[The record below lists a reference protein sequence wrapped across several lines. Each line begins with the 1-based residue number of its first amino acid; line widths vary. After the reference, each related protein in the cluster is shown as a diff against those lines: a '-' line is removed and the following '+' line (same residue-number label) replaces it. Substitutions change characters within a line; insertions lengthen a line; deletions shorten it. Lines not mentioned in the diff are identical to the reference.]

1 MDYTQNTIKVKNEL
15 AYLLRGYYHYKY
27 MQSKSLFRLEPK
39 VDLIDFMRWLE
50 SQEDYGLHTSR

>member
-50 SQEDYGLHTSR
+50 SQED